1 MRLASTLHSDVFLVS
16 SAHSVDLAKA
26 GAIDLLRWVSGVMRS
41 ALDSTR
47 EIKSPTVL
55 QQSPYSHGMNRRAI
69 LTKRSTLFQS
79 GSFFSVPCLLREIS
93 TCCKVCCSLSPSFP
107 AICLLLSLFL
117 SERSSVGV
125 FRISQGKAPREHSD
139 RLPPRHLAARSRHS
153 PIG

>member
-1 MRLASTLHSDVFLVS
+1 MRLHHPPFRRIPCFKRSL
-16 SAHSVDLAKA
+16 VDLAKV

-79 GSFFSVPCLLREIS
+79 GSFFLSH
-93 TCCKVCCSLSPSFP
+93 VCCEREVPVARCAARSPSFP

-125 FRISQGKAPREHSD
+125 FHISQGKAPREHSD

-153 PIG
+153 PIS

>member
-1 MRLASTLHSDVFLVS
+1 MRLHHPPFRRIPCFKRLL
-16 SAHSVDLAKA
+16 VDLAKA
-26 GAIDLLRWVSGVMRS
+26 GVIDLLRWVSEVMRS

-79 GSFFSVPCLLREIS
+79 GSFFLAH
-93 TCCKVCCSLSPSFP
+93 VCCEREVPVATCAARSPSFP

-117 SERSSVGV
+117 SERSSVGAA
-125 FRISQGKAPREHSD
+125 RISQRKAPREHSD
-139 RLPPRHLAARSRHS
+139 RVSARHLAARSRHS